1 MTSHA
6 SILVTLALVAMC
18 ASASY
23 AAVLPLDKPGMGVRV
38 EAGKYVVRGKAVE
51 VPSAVNLAVEPASR
65 VVTVD
70 EPHVL
75 GDEQPATWHLG
86 TALKHTLGPVDKGT
100 RMPFAI
106 DPDTVRVHADGKT
119 YGEGTDYFLDRD
131 WGGMCRLP
139 SGSIGAGQ
147 TVLVDYAAYL
157 ERIDIVQVS
166 KDGRASVKTGK
177 AVPVCARA
185 PRADAG
191 CTVLANIYLPYRTTK
206 IEAANIFPMPKKDL
220 NWRSFIEASGRE
232 YLSNTLGLL
241 KSAEPVTVVCWGDSV
256 TAGGSASSSD
266 RTYVELFRQRL
277 KKAYPKAQINLINAG
292 IGGSSTDS
300 RRAGYE
306 KEVLDLNPDL
316 ITVEF
321 VNDFGLPAERIAANY
336 AEFIGKARA
345 RNPKVEFIVI
355 TPASIMPAWMGNY
368 PVFMPALRKAAED
381 NKVALADS
389 ANIWE
394 NLGKIGIPY
403 MTLNAN
409 AINHPDDLGH
419 EFFAAC
425 LMRLMSPGK

>member
-1 MTSHA
+1 MTPQS
-6 SILVTLALVAMC
+6 SILITLALVALC

-38 EAGKYVVRGKAVE
+38 EAGKYTVRGKTVE
-51 VPSAVNLAVEPASR
+51 VPATVELVVELASR

-75 GDEQPATWHLG
+75 ADQQPATWHLG

-106 DPDTVRVHADGKT
+106 DPDSVRVHSDGKT
-119 YGEGTDYFLDRD
+119 YREGTDYLLDRD

-139 SGSIGAGQ
+139 TGSISAGQ
-147 TVLVDYAAYL
+147 MVLVDYAAYL

-166 KDGRASVKTGK
+166 RDGRVSIKTGK

-191 CTVLANIYLPYRTTK
+191 CAVLATIYVPYRTAK
-206 IEAANIFPMPKKDL
+206 IEAANIFPMPEKDL
-220 NWRSFIEASGRE
+220 TWRSFIKASGRE

-241 KSAEPVTVVCWGDSV
+241 MAGKPVTVVCWGDSV
-256 TAGGSASSSD
+256 TAGGSPSSPD
-266 RTYVELFRQRL
+266 KCYVELFRQRL
-277 KKAYPKAQINLINAG
+277 KKAYPKARINLINAG

-321 VNDFGLPAERIAANY
+321 VNDFGLPADRIAANY

-345 RNPKVEFIVI
+345 RNPKVELIVI
-355 TPASIMPAWMGNY
+355 TPASILPAWMGNY
-368 PVFMPALRKAAED
+368 PVFMPAVRKAAAD

-394 NLGKIGIPY
+394 NLSKIGIPY